1 MLLSQSL
8 AVSVVVERHGAE
20 NERDEGKKRIPPAI
34 AHVVVDG
41 QTADG
46 QEAGH
51 QAADGGIGSAGASGV
66 LGEGVDEVCLGRNLC
81 ARTV

>member
-1 MLLSQSL
+1 
-8 AVSVVVERHGAE
+8 
-20 NERDEGKKRIPPAI
+20 
-34 AHVVVDG
+34 VVVDG